1 MKTEFSRRLAV
12 GRIGAAGREMEIEA
26 DAAERA
32 ALARRF
38 GLPAIH
44 ALSCRYRL
52 TLGRRD
58 EVLAEGWMTA
68 EVEQECV
75 LTAEPFV
82 SVLTAEIVARLV
94 PAERFRE
101 DEELDPE
108 AVDEIPYEND
118 TIDLGELTAEELSLA
133 LDPYPRRPG
142 AMLPDEIG
150 HVDVPPTNPEGVEDA
165 EEGRPS
171 PFAGL
176 AALRK
181 DDT

>member
-1 MKTEFSRRLAV
+1 MGGV
-12 GRIGAAGREMEIEA
+12 GGGGGGVERGAAAAGRA
-26 DAAERA
+26 GVAGR
-32 ALARRF
+32 L
-38 GLPAIH
+38 GVPAIH
-44 ALSCRYRL
+44 ALPCRCRL
-52 TLGRRD
+52 TVGRRG
-58 EVLAEGWMTA
+58 EVLAEGGRTA

-82 SVLTAEIVARLV
+82 SVLTTEIVARLV

-150 HVDVPPTNPEGVEDA
+150 HVDVPPTNPEGAEDA

>member
-133 LDPYPRRPG
+133 LDLYPRRPG

-150 HVDVPPTNPEGVEDA
+150 HVDVPPTNPEGAEDA